1 MLLLSLLTLAAA
13 QDAPRARPSA
23 PPPEAAAPP
32 ASEPAALAE
41 GELPPLVKDPAIF
54 EFVQAPYPPE
64 AEAAGIE
71 RTVRLVLEID
81 ATGAVTKVDV
91 VTPAAPGSVEALF
104 DAAAVE
110 AARQFTFSPAED
122 ATGPV
127 PVAVEFDYGFQ
138 LAPEPVP
145 VEEAAPAL
153 AIEGT
158 LREMATRVPIPGAA
172 VQVKRGDVVVASA
185 TTDAEGKFAIAGVE
199 PGEVTLVAFT
209 TEHQKDV
216 IKLTVT
222 PGEVA
227 EVSAWLRRLTYR
239 GAGVVGIYEQ
249 DRPPEVTRRTI
260 TMAEVRRVPGTFGDP
275 VRVIQSLPGA
285 ARAPFL
291 TGLLILRGANPE
303 DSNVYVDGVEVPLVY
318 HLGGLRSI
326 INPDLVSSVDY
337 LPGTY
342 SARYG
347 RSTGGVIDVRTT
359 SEYPEQTKLAW
370 RSDVLDTGLFATGRL
385 GKKGKE
391 KVGFS
396 IGARRSYVDALLGIV
411 ATNLEFYSAP
421 RWMDYQVKL
430 EALDV
435 GDNELSAFLFG
446 FQDDLIIRTN
456 KDAEDQVGVHYS
468 THRLV
473 LRWAR
478 PLSETVKF
486 HLQPAF
492 GIDGARVGF
501 GSEIGSELDS
511 MTIDL
516 RGELRWTPSEALSVA
531 VGLDSELYRA
541 DLKLYIAGVPVDGQ
555 DPLSEEEPIEI
566 DGGRWNAYPD
576 PYVEAQVR
584 PLADR
589 DRLLF
594 VGGLRVD
601 GIIRTPPDNPGEPVQ
616 FAPDP
621 RFATRFEVF
630 KGGTVKAGTGLYH
643 QPPQNAQLI
652 GDAFFERAWGSELGW
667 EQKIGEAVTADATGF
682 YRWMDPLALGF
693 GLPGEGGGLPGE
705 GEGNGVGRAY
715 GLEVMVRHAR
725 VDKFFGWISYTLS
738 KSERND
744 TPGDKEGWYDY
755 DFDQTHILTAV
766 AGYRLPLDFEVSG
779 RVQYVTGNPYT
790 PYDGSGLYLMDEGS
804 YLGFPGADTN
814 SERLAPFY
822 GVDLRVS
829 RLFTFKHW
837 QLELFADVLNVVHGE
852 NPEFQLYNYD
862 YTESAVIS
870 GLPIVPSIGFQL
882 EMNL

>member
-1 MLLLSLLTLAAA
+1 MLSGAVLLPLLPLLSLAWA
-13 QDAPRARPSA
+13 QDAPA
-23 PPPEAAAPP
+23 PDPAAPTDPVAP
-32 ASEPAALAE
+32 AVPATPTAPAE
-41 GELPPLVKDPAIF
+41 AELPPLVKDPALLD
-54 EFVQAPYPPE
+54 FVQAPYPPE
-64 AEAAGIE
+64 ARAAGIE
-71 RTVRLVLEID
+71 RTVRLLLEID
-81 ATGAVTKVDV
+81 ATGTVTNVEV
-91 VTPAAPGSVEALF
+91 VAPAEPGSVEATL

-110 AARQFTFSPAED
+110 AARQFKFSPAED

-138 LAPEPVP
+138 FAPEPVP

-172 VQVKRGDVVVASA
+172 VQVKRGDVMVASA
-185 TTDAEGKFAIAGVE
+185 TTDAEGRFAITGVD

-216 IKLTVT
+216 IALTVT

-227 EVSAWLRRLTYR
+227 EVSVWLRRLTYR
-239 GAGVVGIYEQ
+239 GAGVVGIYEK
-249 DRPPEVTRRTI
+249 DRPPEVTRRTL

-285 ARAPFL
+285 ARAPFG
-291 TGLLILRGANPE
+291 TGLLVLRGANPE

-318 HLGGLRSI
+318 HLGGFRSI
-326 INPDLVSSVDY
+326 LNPDLISSVDY

-347 RSTGGVIDVRTT
+347 RSTGGVIDVKTS
-359 SEYPEQTKLAW
+359 SEYPEQTKLVW
-370 RSDVLDTGLFATGRL
+370 RTDVLDTGLFATGRL

-396 IGARRSYVDALLGIV
+396 VGARRSYVDVLLGAV
-411 ATNLEFYSAP
+411 LANQEFYAAP
-421 RWMDYQVKL
+421 RWMDYQLKL

-435 GDNELSAFLFG
+435 GDNELSALLFG
-446 FQDDLIIRTN
+446 FQDDLVIRTD
-456 KDAEDQVGVHYS
+456 KDAADQIGVHYS

-473 LRWAR
+473 LRWAK

-492 GIDGARVGF
+492 GIDGTRVGF
-501 GSEIGSELDS
+501 GSEIGIELDS
-511 MTIDL
+511 TTIDL

-531 VGLDSELYRA
+531 AGLDSELYRA
-541 DLKLYIAGVPVDGQ
+541 DLKLYVAGVPVDGE

-576 PYVEAQVR
+576 PYVEAQLR
-584 PLADR
+584 PLDDR

-601 GIIRTPPDNPGEPVQ
+601 GILRDDEPVQ

-630 KGGTVKAGTGLYH
+630 DGGTIKAGTGLYH
-643 QPPQNAQLI
+643 QPPQQAQLI

-667 EQKIGEAVTADATGF
+667 EQKIGPAITADATGF

-693 GLPGEGGGLPGE
+693 SGE
-705 GEGNGVGRAY
+705 GESGVGRAY

-744 TPGDKEGWYDY
+744 TPGDDEGWYPF
-755 DFDQTHILTAV
+755 DFDQTHILTGV

-804 YLGFPGADTN
+804 YLGFPSADTN
-814 SERLAPFY
+814 SERLSPFY

-837 QLELFADVLNVVHGE
+837 QLELFADLLNAVHGE

-862 YTESAVIS
+862 YTEKAVIK
-870 GLPIVPSIGFQL
+870 GMPTVPSLGFQL
-882 EMNL
+882 EVNL